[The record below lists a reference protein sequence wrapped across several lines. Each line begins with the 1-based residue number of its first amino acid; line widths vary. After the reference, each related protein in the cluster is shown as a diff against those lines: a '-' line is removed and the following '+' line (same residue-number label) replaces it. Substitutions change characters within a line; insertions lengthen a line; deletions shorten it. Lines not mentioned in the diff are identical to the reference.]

1 MSLQKSEN
9 LAQSHRFSNFIKELS
24 SEKKKFNSQ
33 LDYTTNETLKI
44 LNMSNSK
51 EFESITTKVPENYY
65 SNFLTHTVLEI
76 INMPF
81 EKLDKKENSSN
92 LQSQEKTKKTYNNEA
107 TKSIKALNREIS
119 DLEIEIMKKKTNIQL
134 LESII
139 IHQQKNHARKTVICE
154 VDYNKLTLKNARNEE
169 EIAQIENHI
178 EEIQREA
185 PNKEEILTELLKK
198 RDELKEKERKFGSKN
213 KKIEDLKVILKEKKD
228 ENEKMQEQ
236 INDLEEEFEKNASF
250 NKKTIIF
257 QINKKEKEVEIIIN
271 DIDGLNKRINERDL
285 SINKNKQDL
294 YSKIESL
301 DTEIQIFIEKTKKY
315 YHKKNQEKV
324 VLEENLDK
332 VKNINDFF
340 EDNQLIKAK
349 KAKLQEI
356 RDKNM
361 VLTRKITEKHEEFE
375 QSKGKLLNELEIKSD
390 LIKNNKKKI
399 EEINI
404 EYERLEKSLKELEL
418 NNQEAI
424 KSGKKKIEAF
434 KQKNKL
440 LKNLLYN
447 QPQENQKNQAT
458 FIQNKKDE
466 KGIFQKQLD
475 DLREKN
481 TILMKYKEDLI
492 NSENDKIEGQLTL
505 QNFENEMM
513 EIKRLVRQKGETLKQ
528 TKEASEKFKSQMS
541 EHI

>member
-185 PNKEEILTELLKK
+185 PNK
-198 RDELKEKERKFGSKN
+198 
-213 KKIEDLKVILKEKKD
+213 
-228 ENEKMQEQ
+228 
-236 INDLEEEFEKNASF
+236 
-250 NKKTIIF
+250 
-257 QINKKEKEVEIIIN
+257 
-271 DIDGLNKRINERDL
+271 
-285 SINKNKQDL
+285 
-294 YSKIESL
+294 
-301 DTEIQIFIEKTKKY
+301 
-315 YHKKNQEKV
+315 
-324 VLEENLDK
+324 
-332 VKNINDFF
+332 
-340 EDNQLIKAK
+340 
-349 KAKLQEI
+349 
-356 RDKNM
+356 
-361 VLTRKITEKHEEFE
+361 
-375 QSKGKLLNELEIKSD
+375 
-390 LIKNNKKKI
+390 
-399 EEINI
+399 
-404 EYERLEKSLKELEL
+404 
-418 NNQEAI
+418 
-424 KSGKKKIEAF
+424 
-434 KQKNKL
+434 
-440 LKNLLYN
+440 
-447 QPQENQKNQAT
+447 
-458 FIQNKKDE
+458 
-466 KGIFQKQLD
+466 
-475 DLREKN
+475 
-481 TILMKYKEDLI
+481 
-492 NSENDKIEGQLTL
+492 
-505 QNFENEMM
+505 
-513 EIKRLVRQKGETLKQ
+513 
-528 TKEASEKFKSQMS
+528 
-541 EHI
+541 